1 MGRTAER
8 AAADLLAE
16 AVLAADAELHGCVRG
31 RYGERGERVRKAN
44 NDRGTC
50 TPAHARAAG
59 RVGDAPMVLRGALP
73 SIPPASSMAPRR
85 LA

>member
-1 MGRTAER
+1 MGRTAEG

-44 NDRGTC
+44 NDRRF